1 MKKILIIFFIISNL
15 SLIAQVEMKYN
26 SNSEILEE
34 WVQMMYAE
42 NPDAGEVINAYTN
55 YYKENINVIS
65 IHTAQDV
72 SNNGNADTLAK
83 LFDLKNIKIFGIT
96 SKEKGVGRIG
106 DINEVDS
113 DSLRIT
119 IEKKLSTKVVRTNQY
134 FKNQKNIQSIAFVP
148 GSGTQFLEEILGKV
162 DVFIT
167 GDVSHH
173 HFLLAD
179 EYQMGVVQVNHI
191 STEIPGMKN
200 FTDKISES
208 LNTKITYL
216 HNEYYE

>member
-1 MKKILIIFFIISNL
+1 M
-15 SLIAQVEMKYN
+15 
-26 SNSEILEE
+26 
-34 WVQMMYAE
+34 
-42 NPDAGEVINAYTN
+42 
-55 YYKENINVIS
+55 
-65 IHTAQDV
+65 
-72 SNNGNADTLAK
+72 
-83 LFDLKNIKIFGIT
+83 
-96 SKEKGVGRIG
+96 
-106 DINEVDS
+106 
-113 DSLRIT
+113 
-119 IEKKLSTKVVRTNQY
+119 
-134 FKNQKNIQSIAFVP
+134 
-148 GSGTQFLEEILGKV
+148 
-162 DVFIT
+162 FIT